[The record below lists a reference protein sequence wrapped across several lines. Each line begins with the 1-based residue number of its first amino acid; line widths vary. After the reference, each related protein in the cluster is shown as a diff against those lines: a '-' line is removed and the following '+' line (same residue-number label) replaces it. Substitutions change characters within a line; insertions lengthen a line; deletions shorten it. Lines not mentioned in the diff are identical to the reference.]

1 MSKEIEEKIRKTE
14 REAKDI
20 VEHAKKEGEVLIKNA
35 VGEVADEKAR
45 LLKKLKRERNER
57 VLRCEL
63 QWQKRRE
70 DEAERVKDVGEKAEL
85 KYKEF
90 FEEAVS
96 AAMKV
101 ILEDGD
107 IKNL

>member
-1 MSKEIEEKIRKTE
+1 MSKEIEEKIRQTE

-20 VEHAKKEGEVLIKNA
+20 VERAQTEREALIKSA
-35 VGEVADEKAR
+35 AEEISAEKIR

-70 DEAERVKDVGEKAEL
+70 EEAEKIKEAEEIAKA
-85 KYKEF
+85 KYNKF
-90 FEEAVS
+90 FEEAVL

-107 IKNL
+107 IRNL